1 MISAYYWYQKNTS
14 EECQRRSKIKKQ
26 GSGVYNTT
34 LLFNNDGISAVEL
47 HLYGHFRA
55 IDVSPQSP

>member
-1 MISAYYWYQKNTS
+1 M
-14 EECQRRSKIKKQ
+14 Q

>member
-14 EECQRRSKIKKQ
+14 EECQRSKIKKQ